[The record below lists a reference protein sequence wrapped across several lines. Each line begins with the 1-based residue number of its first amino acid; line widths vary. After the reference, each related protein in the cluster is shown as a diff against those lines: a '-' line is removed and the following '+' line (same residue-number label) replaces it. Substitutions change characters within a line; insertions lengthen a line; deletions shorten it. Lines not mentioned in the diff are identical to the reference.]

1 MNAYERFV
9 LIDDNEPDNVFHE
22 IMIRRAGFTGEVLVF
37 MSGEEALEFFR
48 RDDLSIPTCVFLDI
62 NMPLMS
68 GFEMAE
74 QATPLIGDK
83 PSVVLVMLTSSGSPA
98 DQERARSMD
107 IIKGYVTK
115 PVTVSAVRALLDG
128 EVPRFQPPR

>member
-1 MNAYERFV
+1 MNAFERFILV
-9 LIDDNEPDNVFHE
+9 DDNEPDNVFHE

-48 RDDLSIPTCVFLDI
+48 RDNLSIPTCVFLDI
-62 NMPLMS
+62 NMPMMS

-74 QATPLIGDK
+74 AATPLLGDK

-98 DQERARSMD
+98 DQERAKAMD

-115 PVTVSAVRALLDG
+115 PVTVTAVRELLEG
-128 EVPRFQPPR
+128 QIPAFSRLR

>member
-1 MNAYERFV
+1 MSAFERFV

-37 MSGEEALEFFR
+37 MGGPEALEFFR
-48 RDDLSIPTCVFLDI
+48 QDDMSKSTCVFLDI

-68 GFEMAE
+68 GFEVAE
-74 QATPLIGDK
+74 EAAPIIENK

-98 DQERARSMD
+98 DRERASAMD
-107 IIKGYVTK
+107 LIKGYVTK
-115 PVTVSAVRALLDG
+115 PITVTAIRDLLEG
-128 EVPRFQPPR
+128 QIPAFQEPR